1 MTHVASRTK
10 RSRFFEKLEDRSMM
24 AGNVMA
30 ALVNDCLQI
39 TGDSQANSIAVFQN
53 QQGNWVVRG
62 FSKTT
67 INNGQADAVFSDV
80 SCIHIDT
87 GAGNDVV
94 GVGHG
99 TLPEELVVNTGTGND
114 AATLLCLNVGSV
126 CVNTGT
132 GNDFLLAAGIT
143 TTPPEQTPDVS
154 PSTARSATMAFD
166 TGDGNDIALLSAI
179 KTDSLS
185 LSTGKGND
193 AAGLLGVCVDNCL
206 AVDMGAGTD
215 ILGIVKSSASVAKVT
230 GGSGSGELYLT
241 AQNTFG
247 RSTSDFKINLKID
260 ALVKPLTSWIN
271 NFKTNDS
278 SIIDCLGG
286 MPDIHV

>member
-1 MTHVASRTK
+1 
-10 RSRFFEKLEDRSMM
+10 
-24 AGNVMA
+24 
-30 ALVNDCLQI
+30 
-39 TGDSQANSIAVFQN
+39 
-53 QQGNWVVRG
+53 
-62 FSKTT
+62 
-67 INNGQADAVFSDV
+67 
-80 SCIHIDT
+80 
-87 GAGNDVV
+87 VV

-99 TLPEELVVNTGTGND
+99 TLPEELVVNTGTDND
-114 AATLLCLNVGSV
+114 SAILIGLKVGSV

-143 TTPPEQTPDVS
+143 TTPPEQAPEIS
-154 PSTARSATMAFD
+154 PSTATSATMAFD
-166 TGDGNDIALLSAI
+166 TGDGDDIALLAAI

-230 GGSGSGELYLT
+230 GGSGNGELYLT

-247 RSTSDFKINLKID
+247 SSTSDFKIKLKID
-260 ALVKPLTSWIN
+260 ALVKPLASWIK
-271 NFKTNDS
+271 NFKSNDS
-278 SIIDCLGG
+278 PIIDCLGG
-286 MPDIHV
+286 MPDIYV